1 MFDSVQVED
10 MISYKC
16 KTWIVFVDDQK
27 SIGESDISTVK
38 TISPSLNCTHLPNN
52 QYSYLSKTINQDTFF

>member
-10 MISYKC
+10 MISYKS
-16 KTWIVFVDDQK
+16 KIRIVFVDDQK

-38 TISPSLNCTHLPNN
+38 TI
-52 QYSYLSKTINQDTFF
+52 TILH